1 MNAYRARQIAELTQA
16 MNEIDADICA
26 VEDAIECG
34 GHGSWGALEF
44 TAARKRLAKLTEEW
58 RYVSDCRD
66 ELRNGARAA

>member
-44 TAARKRLAKLTEEW
+44 AAARKRLAKLTEEW
-58 RYVSDCRD
+58 RYVSDCCD
-66 ELRNGARAA
+66 ELRSRAA